1 MSDARIPRLAYGLL
15 LGTGVLDWVRRYPLL
30 PSRMASHIGPQGEVN
45 NWRSIEHGGCG
56 MVCLRA
62 AVFATVRS
70 VRGHQCKHAVA
81 RTVCYWGNV
90 CGAAWACSFHG
101 SLDSNVDAALQ
112 ARFSVAGG
120 PAAGRGKTGKERQ
133 SHNLLLLLNVMG
145 SSLEVFSYKF

>member
-30 PSRMASHIGPQGEVN
+30 PSRMASHFGPQGEVH

-70 VRGHQCKHAVA
+70 VRGHQCKYCIAP
-81 RTVCYWGNV
+81 TVCYWGNV

-101 SLDSNVDAALQ
+101 SLHSNVDAALQ
-112 ARFSVAGG
+112 ARSSVGLSARHKGI
-120 PAAGRGKTGKERQ
+120 
-133 SHNLLLLLNVMG
+133 LNPLVTRVQFTV
-145 SSLEVFSYKF
+145 L